1 MSLAPA
7 VARLFTTLAELA
19 DAPVPDDLGAALR
32 RLPDVGA
39 LPSPWDTWTLIGLA
53 RHQARQDWVLRVVRE
68 RLRGESSAVDDDEG
82 EVPGLSGWRY
92 LFHGRGCCLTR
103 EATGEAIDVDFVD
116 DTAEHFDSYFYV
128 GHLGSLREPD
138 VPEAR
143 LRALCPERELVVLAI
158 EDMQDAGAL
167 VRGEHRVYFRLS
179 PGLRGSIDAIDRV
192 CRALADPA
200 RRCWLAACL
209 GDWPW
214 ARELATDPALLAEL
228 DARAGQCLAL
238 RRERLDHGLAEHAH
252 HTSLLALRGLAALA
266 VDDLDALLLA
276 ALASPERPGLARA
289 RAHRAALAPEL
300 HADAVLDR
308 LRRVDP
314 RGEIPQPH
322 IFATCAALLLEHRCH
337 VDAVIARLDDLD
349 DRADA
354 RLLTLALAFRAPR
367 PSVCSVAPCARA
379 CPCTAARRR
388 PCWPRSMRRGPAAS
402 CGQCWPSPTSSRPPA
417 SAARPSAAAAIPPP
431 APPSTRGSGSTRT
444 RPRRSP
450 RSPGSTSRPSR
461 PTTTWPTGSKIKPTC
476 SRATAIAWPTRT
488 ANECHDS
495 FVNQG
500 TASMCS

>member
-1 MSLAPA
+1 MSPPLAPA

-19 DAPVPDDLGAALR
+19 DAPVSDDLGAALR

-68 RLRGESSAVDDDEG
+68 RLRGDSSAVDDYEG

-92 LFHGRGCCLTR
+92 LFHGRGCCLTC

-143 LRALCPERELVVLAI
+143 LHALCPELELVVLAI

-167 VRGEHRVYFRLS
+167 VRGGHRVYFRLS
-179 PGLRGSIDAIDRV
+179 SALRGSIGAIDRV

-200 RRCWLAACL
+200 RRCWIAACL

-228 DARAGQCLAL
+228 DARAEQCLAL
-238 RRERLDHGLAEHAH
+238 RRERLDHGLAERAH

-276 ALASPERPGLARA
+276 ALASPPSGLVSLALELIEPRWRPD
-289 RAHRAALAPEL
+289 L

-308 LRRVDP
+308 LQRVDP

-322 IFATCAALLLEHRCH
+322 IFATCAALLLEHQCQ
-337 VDAVIARLDDLD
+337 VDAVLARLDDLD

-354 RLLTLALAFRAPR
+354 RLLTLALAFRAPAALGLLR
-367 PSVCSVAPCARA
+367 RALRSRVPMHRGEAAALLAAIDAPWTCRELRTVLAESDDLETTGECRAALRCSRDPAARA
-379 CPCTAARRR
+379 ALDAWERLHPYTPATEPPFTYLDIQTAQADDDLAYRIEDQADLLARYRDR
-388 PCWPRSMRRGPAAS
+388 LADPDREQMS
-402 CGQCWPSPTSSRPPA
+402 
-417 SAARPSAAAAIPPP
+417 
-431 APPSTRGSGSTRT
+431 
-444 RPRRSP
+444 
-450 RSPGSTSRPSR
+450 
-461 PTTTWPTGSKIKPTC
+461 
-476 SRATAIAWPTRT
+476 
-488 ANECHDS
+488 
-495 FVNQG
+495 
-500 TASMCS
+500 